1 MREQEGKRTVVYMYG
16 ERISTAKAKKQ
27 ISRYLS
33 TSEMD
38 DFAQGTLNIE
48 PLSSFSI

>member
-16 ERISTAKAKKQ
+16 KRISTAKAKKQ

-33 TSEMD
+33 ASEMD
-38 DFAQGTLNIE
+38 DDVQGSLNIE
-48 PLSSFSI
+48 LLSSSSN